1 LPAQS
6 SFPQGVT
13 PLNIRLLGNER
24 ILSPSQKTWNSFFL
38 NGLKVSDYYRHYM
51 GKVAPVKF
59 VNYEQTLEQFQKE
72 WQEIVK
78 GFKKV
83 KK

>member
-1 LPAQS
+1 
-6 SFPQGVT
+6 
-13 PLNIRLLGNER
+13 
-24 ILSPSQKTWNSFFL
+24 
-38 NGLKVSDYYRHYM
+38 M

>member
-1 LPAQS
+1 
-6 SFPQGVT
+6 
-13 PLNIRLLGNER
+13 
-24 ILSPSQKTWNSFFL
+24 
-38 NGLKVSDYYRHYM
+38 
-51 GKVAPVKF
+51 